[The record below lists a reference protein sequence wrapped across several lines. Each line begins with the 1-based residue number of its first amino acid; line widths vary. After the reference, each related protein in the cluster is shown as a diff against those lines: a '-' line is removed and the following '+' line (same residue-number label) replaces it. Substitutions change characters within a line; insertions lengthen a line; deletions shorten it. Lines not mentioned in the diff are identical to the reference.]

1 MSFNIETG
9 TIVSVCRNH
18 IKRPDSIMNTKQL
31 YRSEI
36 YFIRKYEQP
45 WSENIKDNCVCV
57 SHVFKTLPHY
67 LTLCHNTVLRLWRL
81 Q

>member
-1 MSFNIETG
+1 MSFNKETW
-9 TIVSVCRNH
+9 TIVSVCKNH

-36 YFIRKYEQP
+36 YFIRKHEQP
-45 WSENIKDNCVCV
+45 WLENIKYYFVCV
-57 SHVFKTLPHY
+57 SHVVFKTLP
-67 LTLCHNTVLRLWRL
+67 